1 MRIEIVWVPTVP
13 ECSLALNIALCIRV
27 KLAREMPEWK
37 DYKVDILV
45 KDGKHSLKKDID
57 KQVND
62 KERYTAAMENE
73 LVMAAIEKL
82 IKEPDYY

>member
-1 MRIEIVWVPTVP
+1 
-13 ECSLALNIALCIRV
+13 
-27 KLAREMPEWK
+27 MPEWK

-73 LVMAAIEKL
+73 LVMAAFEKL